1 MEVPVNINEFRNR
14 LVASVQSVALIA
26 ERDCISNHPHVCF
39 LPILRISTTSPT
51 QSYTRHY
58 NISPKWLLLWWMI
71 YFLSLRF
78 PQGKVTR
85 LITRCFSVHVGKY
98 PRFGHR
104 HRESQEIPNGEC
116 VCGWGSE
123 GRWRFARVVALV
135 QGFCGNGALYGKYQI
150 LKVTN
155 G

>member
-1 MEVPVNINEFRNR
+1 
-14 LVASVQSVALIA
+14 
-26 ERDCISNHPHVCF
+26 
-39 LPILRISTTSPT
+39 
-51 QSYTRHY
+51 
-58 NISPKWLLLWWMI
+58 MI

-116 VCGWGSE
+116 VCVGGAVRGGGGLLESL
-123 GRWRFARVVALV
+123 RWFKVFAETEHCTVIIRF
-135 QGFCGNGALYGKYQI
+135 
-150 LKVTN
+150 
-155 G
+155 